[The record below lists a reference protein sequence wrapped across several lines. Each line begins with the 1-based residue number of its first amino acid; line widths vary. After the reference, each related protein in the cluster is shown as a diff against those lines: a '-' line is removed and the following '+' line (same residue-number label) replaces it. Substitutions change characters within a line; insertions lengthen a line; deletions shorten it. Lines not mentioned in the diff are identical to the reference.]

1 MSEEVVRKAISPR
14 NKGYSQN
21 ATVGGEAI
29 ILTTSEYDDGRL
41 GGIQIRMPK
50 TDSNISGLLACFS
63 NSVSI
68 GLQFGVPL
76 QEFVKRKFYLR
87 FKSSG
92 EVVGNTAIVN
102 ATSIS
107 DYEFR
112 ELAITYLGRVDLAQ
126 TDIEESRDSR
136 RNVILQQ
143 NR

>member
-1 MSEEVVRKAISPR
+1 
-14 NKGYSQN
+14 
-21 ATVGGEAI
+21 
-29 ILTTSEYDDGRL
+29 
-41 GGIQIRMPK
+41 MPK

-76 QEFVKRKFYLR
+76 EEFVKRKFYLR

-107 DYEFR
+107 DYVFR

-136 RNVILQQ
+136 RNSDTPAKSLTNLSVHLAISVNAIDSIIEELLHQVP
-143 NR
+143 NGSDKNSSYTSGYKK